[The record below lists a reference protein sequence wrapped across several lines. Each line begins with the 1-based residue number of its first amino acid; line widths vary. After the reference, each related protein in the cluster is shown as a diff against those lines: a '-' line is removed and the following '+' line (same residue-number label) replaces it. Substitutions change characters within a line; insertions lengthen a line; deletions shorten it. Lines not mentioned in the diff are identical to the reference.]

1 VKLIEHK
8 PLPQES
14 TFTIEGISVA
24 ERRTL
29 YDACNGALVYW
40 LGILEDGHP
49 DSRTI
54 AQQQV
59 ARFRVMGGKLRL
71 P

>member
-1 VKLIEHK
+1 MKLIEHK
-8 PLPQES
+8 TPPQES

-29 YDACNGALVYW
+29 YDACNSALLYW
-40 LGILEDGHP
+40 LGRLEYCHP
-49 DSRTI
+49 DSHTI

-59 ARFRVMGGKLRL
+59 DRFRAMGGKLLL